1 MTGQRVTDLAKL
13 QVLVVD
19 QQGGLGSLLLCSTP
33 ATTPEPVV
41 QVLQATAVD
50 GCIVLKEDKRS

>member
-1 MTGQRVTDLAKL
+1 MTGQRMTDLAKL
-13 QVLVVD
+13 QILVVD
-19 QQGGLGSLLLCSTP
+19 QQGGLCSLLLCSTP

-50 GCIVLKEDKRS
+50 LCIVFQV